1 MAEKVN
7 VLPIGKQIVIG
18 AIIAFIVMGFVVLTM
33 FSTDILVRHFDDE
46 EEALYFQAPSIQ
58 TVPFPNDSL
67 KVMTWNIHSA
77 GGKEGFLYDCTG
89 DSKKLSGKVV
99 KNNLSELAN
108 VINKYDPDVLFLQ
121 QVDYES
127 QSTNEKDMIKWLLHH
142 TQLSFAVYAP
152 DWVAGWTPNAGA
164 VHSGNMILS
173 KWKLKNA
180 KRLAYPHIEEGSLWT
195 EFFAPQRNMLLA
207 EMDAGKNKRIYLL
220 NTRIE
225 DLDFPEKRKK
235 QIEYFADM
243 VKRTERGREKILIAG
258 GDLAHIPPGASIIGS
273 VSRKCDK
280 GQPNIAQD
288 LTKPADAIN
297 KILREFDEASLI
309 DSLRKYEKDFY
320 TYAPNGETWICKT
333 DYLFANR
340 RWEAPLVYQNANKG
354 GFNTLGLSTHAP
366 YSAVLRLNIKTG
378 KD

>member
-7 VLPIGKQIVIG
+7 VLSTTKQIIVG
-18 AIIAFIVMGFVVLTM
+18 AIIAFVVLGFAVLII

-46 EEALYFQAPSIQ
+46 EEALYFQAPTIKS
-58 TVPFPNDSL
+58 VPYPNDSL

-89 DSKKLSGKVV
+89 DSKTLSGNTV
-99 KNNLSELAN
+99 KDNLSELAN

-121 QVDYES
+121 QVDHES
-127 QSTNEKDMIKWLLHH
+127 NATDEKDMIKWLLHH

-164 VHSGNMILS
+164 VHSGNVILS

-207 EMDAGKNKRIYLL
+207 EMEAGKDKRIYLL

-225 DLDFPEKRKK
+225 DMDLPEKRKK

-258 GDLAHIPPGASIIGS
+258 GDLAHVPLGASNTGS
-273 VSRKCDK
+273 VSRKCDN
-280 GQPNIAQD
+280 GQINIAQD
-288 LTKPADAIN
+288 LTKTPEAIQR
-297 KILREFDEASLI
+297 IISQFDEPTLV
-309 DSLRKYEKDFY
+309 DSLRKQEKEFY
-320 TYAPNGETWICKT
+320 TFAPNGDLWRYKT

-340 RWEAPLVYQNANKG
+340 RWKSPLVHQNADKG
-354 GFNTLGLSTHAP
+354 GFNTVGLSTHAP
-366 YSAVLRLNIKTG
+366 YSAVLKLNIETG
-378 KD
+378 KN

>member
-7 VLPIGKQIVIG
+7 ALPVGKQIIIG
-18 AIIAFIVMGFVVLTM
+18 AIIAFVVLGFVVLII

-46 EEALYFQAPSIQ
+46 EEALYFQAPTIKS
-58 TVPFPNDSL
+58 VPYPTDSL

-89 DSKKLSGKVV
+89 DSKTLSGNTV
-99 KNNLSELAN
+99 KDNLSELAK

-127 QSTNEKDMIKWLLHH
+127 NATDGKDMIKWFLQH

-164 VHSGNMILS
+164 VHSGNVILS

-180 KRLAYPHIEEGSLWT
+180 KRLAYPYIEEGSLWN

-207 EMDAGKNKRIYLL
+207 EMEAGKDKRIYLL

-225 DLDFPEKRKK
+225 DMDLPEKRKK

-243 VKRTERGREKILIAG
+243 VKRIERGREKILIAG
-258 GDLAHIPPGASIIGS
+258 GDLAHIPPGASNTDSI
-273 VSRKCDK
+273 SRKCDNR
-280 GQPNIAQD
+280 QINIAQD
-288 LTKPADAIN
+288 LNKPADVIL
-297 KILREFDEASLI
+297 KIIRDFDEPTLI
-309 DSLRKYEKDFY
+309 DSLRKQEREYY
-320 TYAPNGETWICKT
+320 TFAPKGGTWGYKT

-340 RWEAPLVYQNANKG
+340 SWKSPLVHQNANKG
-354 GFNTLGLSTHAP
+354 GFNTVGLSTHAP
-366 YSAVLRLNIKTG
+366 YSAVLKLNIKTS
-378 KD
+378 KN